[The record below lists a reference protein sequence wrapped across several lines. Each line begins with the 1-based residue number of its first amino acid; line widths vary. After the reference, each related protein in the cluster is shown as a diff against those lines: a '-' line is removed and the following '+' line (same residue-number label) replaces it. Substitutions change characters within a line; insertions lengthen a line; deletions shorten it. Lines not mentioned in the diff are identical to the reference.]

1 MLTTLKNYPTTIN
14 LLLSASLILTLA
26 RAITLPYL
34 VIYLSGSFSLSV
46 ADIGLVIGST
56 LIIGSLLSLYG
67 GFLVDKMSSH
77 RLILAFSGVFTLGF
91 LGTFLAREL
100 WLFYSCL
107 VLINLAYAVIDI
119 AIKSGFGSLLPVT
132 DRSEVF
138 SIKYTLTNIGYAVGP
153 FLGAGMA
160 KLDLSLPF
168 LLSAGLGAGFFFI
181 YFVWGNRDLNATDS
195 AQRPVPFLAVGKLL
209 LQDYRLVCFTLGGLL
224 SAVVFG
230 QFTAYLSQY
239 LVVTTTPEST

>member
-1 MLTTLKNYPTTIN
+1 MLTTLKNYPTTVN

-34 VIYLSGSFSLSV
+34 VIYLSGRFSLSI

-67 GFLVDKMSSH
+67 GFLVDKMSSY
-77 RLILAFSGVFTLGF
+77 RLILGFSGLFTLGF
-91 LGTFLAREL
+91 LGTFLARDL

-132 DRSEVF
+132 GRSEVF
-138 SIKYTLTNIGYAVGP
+138 SI
-153 FLGAGMA
+153 
-160 KLDLSLPF
+160 
-168 LLSAGLGAGFFFI
+168 
-181 YFVWGNRDLNATDS
+181 
-195 AQRPVPFLAVGKLL
+195 
-209 LQDYRLVCFTLGGLL
+209 
-224 SAVVFG
+224 
-230 QFTAYLSQY
+230 
-239 LVVTTTPEST
+239 